1 MYIYAGIMKKFIVV
15 ILAFLYLVSSI
26 GATIHLHYCMDKLVT
41 WSLSGGAEG
50 DKCENCGM
58 KEDDNCCKD
67 EKKVVKN
74 TSDQKTSESFII
86 NLEVFIAVTPSFFN
100 HEIYSYCSIT
110 SGNNTAHA
118 PPIKGDQEIYLR
130 NCVFRI

>member
-1 MYIYAGIMKKFIVV
+1 MKKFIVA
-15 ILAFLYLVSSI
+15 ILAFSYLVTSI

-41 WSLSGGAEG
+41 WTLSGSAED

-58 KEDDNCCKD
+58 KKDDNCCKD

-74 TSDQKTSESFII
+74 TTDQKTTESPIL
-86 NLEVFIAVTPSFFN
+86 NLEVFTALISSFVSY
-100 HEIYSYCSIT
+100 EIDSYSSIS
-110 SGNNTAHA
+110 SGVNATHA
-118 PPIKGDQEIYLR
+118 PPIKGNQEIYLR